1 MQISHTSEASPD
13 TAANEDFVIAS
24 ERFAV
29 VLDGATD
36 SGLPNGCVHGVAWL
50 AGRLGAQSAAV
61 LVAEPELE
69 LRAALR
75 RAIVNTRALH
85 PDCDPTNPNAPS
97 ATVAVARERDGRLDC
112 LVLADAAVVVQ
123 HRDGEVTVLTDD
135 RVDRLPAYD
144 RESVSRLRNV
154 EGGFWVAGAEP
165 AAADQALT
173 TSLPLAG
180 IRRFLLVSDGVSRLV
195 ERFGWGWRDV
205 LDLVEKQGP
214 AAAVRAVREAERA
227 MPEGSFRGKRHDDAT
242 AAFGTPGPPPRPGI
256 VRWRPGTTWTRPF
269 AA

>member
-50 AGRLGAQSAAV
+50 AGRLGAQLAAV

-75 RAIVNTRALH
+75 QGILNTRALH
-85 PDCDPTNPNAPS
+85 ADCDLTNPNSPS
-97 ATVAVARERDGRLDC
+97 ATVAVTRERDGMLDC
-112 LVLADAAVVVQ
+112 LVLADAAVVVER
-123 HRDGEVTVLTDD
+123 RDGEVVELTDD
-135 RVDRLPAYD
+135 RVDHLPAYD
-144 RESVSRLRNV
+144 RESVSRLRNT

-165 AAADQALT
+165 AAADRALT
-173 TSLPLAG
+173 MSLPLPG

-205 LDLVEKQGP
+205 LDLLEKQGP

-242 AAFGTPGPPPRPGI
+242 TAFGT
-256 VRWRPGTTWTRPF
+256 
-269 AA
+269 A

>member
-13 TAANEDFVIAS
+13 AAANEDFVIAS

-50 AGRLGAQSAAV
+50 AQRLGTQLAAV
-61 LVAEPELE
+61 LVTEPESD
-69 LRAALR
+69 LRGVLR
-75 RAIVNTRALH
+75 RAILDTRALH
-85 PDCDPTNPNAPS
+85 ADCDLSNPNSPS
-97 ATVAVARERDGRLDC
+97 ATVAIVRERGGMLDC
-112 LVLADAAVVVQ
+112 LVLADAAVLVER
-123 HRDGEVTVLTDD
+123 RDGEVVELTDD
-135 RVDRLPAYD
+135 RVDHLPAYD
-144 RESVSRLRNV
+144 RESVSRLRNT

-165 AAADQALT
+165 AAAEQALT
-173 TSLPLAG
+173 MSLPLAG
-180 IRRFLLVSDGVSRLV
+180 ISRFLLVSDGVSRLV
-195 ERFGWGWRDV
+195 ERFGWGRRDL

-227 MPEGSFRGKRHDDAT
+227 MPEGGFRGKRHDDAT
-242 AAFGTPGPPPRPGI
+242 AAFGT
-256 VRWRPGTTWTRPF
+256 TWTRPF